1 MLRTIFSETKFWRS
15 MLTLAIPIAVQN
27 LLTSSFALIDTLMV
41 GQLGDISLAAVGMAG
56 QWGWLLNMVTFG
68 ICSGAAVF
76 FAQFYGEGNKRGFL
90 HTYGLAMA
98 IGLCFALLFMAVGL
112 FAPGTVLRFFNRDP
126 AVLASGSK
134 YLKIAVFSYPA
145 ILINMLINMV
155 LRSTK
160 RVKLP
165 MFVSL
170 FTTGLNAVL
179 DYGLI
184 FGAFGLPR
192 LGIEGAAIATV
203 ISAWSGPVIIFIIT
217 AILRDDIFF
226 APVKT
231 LFGFD
236 KTFAVTFIKR
246 ACPVILNETLWGLGT
261 VVYNAI
267 FSNLGYEYTAAV
279 SIQRTFENISYAFF
293 AGLINA
299 ASVIIGQDIGRGEME
314 KATRNANR
322 FMVVVPLMGLVI
334 GALLLLFRGSLIS
347 LFNMG
352 GTISDKTI
360 SAARGIA
367 TVYAVE
373 LCVRNVPYVA
383 IVGVFRAGGDTK
395 KGMFYEM
402 VSLWA
407 VSVPVTFLAAFVFE
421 LPFVAVFACSY
432 FCEDYLKAFLCV
444 KYFLTRRWIKPV
456 TKTGQAALEAF
467 LNKKECRKEN
477 EGSLKRT

>member
-1 MLRTIFSETKFWRS
+1 MLRSFFSERKFWRS
-15 MLTLAIPIAVQN
+15 MLTLAIPIAIQN
-27 LLTSSFALIDTLMV
+27 LLTSSFTLVDTLMV
-41 GQLGDISLAAVGMAG
+41 GQLGDVSLAAVGIAG

-76 FAQFYGEGNKRGFL
+76 FAQYYGEGNRRGFL
-90 HTYGLAMA
+90 HTYGISLG
-98 IGLCFALLFMAVGL
+98 IGLCFALLFMLIGFFFSEAVL
-112 FAPGTVLRFFNRDP
+112 KIFNRDA
-126 AVLASGSK
+126 AVLSSGTR

-165 MFVSL
+165 MYVAV
-170 FTTGLNAVL
+170 FTTVLNAAL

-203 ISAWSGPVIIFIIT
+203 ISAWSGPVIIFAIT
-217 AILRDDIFF
+217 AVIGDDVFF
-226 APVKT
+226 APVNK

-236 KTFAVTFIKR
+236 KVFAVTFIKR
-246 ACPVILNETLWGLGT
+246 ALPVVLNETLWGLGT

-267 FSNLGYEYTAAV
+267 FSNLSYEYTAAV
-279 SIQRTFENISYAFF
+279 SILRTFENISYAFF

-299 ASVIIGQDIGRGEME
+299 ASVIIGQDVGKGELK
-314 KATRNANR
+314 KATQNANR
-322 FMVVVPLMGLVI
+322 FMILVPIIGMFI
-334 GALLLLFRGSLIS
+334 GALVFIFKDSLIS

-352 GTISDKTI
+352 NTISEKTI
-360 SAARGIA
+360 LAARGIT
-367 TVYAVE
+367 TVYALE
-373 LCVRNVPYVA
+373 LAVRNIPYVA

-395 KGMFYEM
+395 KGMIYEM

-407 VSVPVTFLAAFVFE
+407 VSVPATFLAAFVFRW
-421 LPFVAVFACSY
+421 PFVAVFACSY

-444 KYFLTRRWIKPV
+444 KYFFTTKWIKPV
-456 TKTGQAALEAF
+456 TETGQAALQTTA
-467 LNKKECRKEN
+467 
-477 EGSLKRT
+477 